1 MKPKTIKDEGQTL
14 SVPDEKLP
22 PVVELSHTQA
32 KKLVKREMTD
42 KQKEHVQKM
51 IEANKIKWEAK
62 KKEKEETAK
71 KAQDEKAEKETVIVV
86 KPKRIYPPRKKE
98 TKPKPQPV
106 DDTSDVENEET
117 ADESDDEYQITK
129 TTKKI
134 EMKAKALEKIDATL
148 QKIAPSNKYL
158 EMLKAKSIRW

>member
-1 MKPKTIKDEGQTL
+1 MKSKTIKDEGQTL

-22 PVVELSHTQA
+22 PVVELSHSQA
-32 KKLVKREMTD
+32 KKLVKREMTE

-62 KKEKEETAK
+62 KKEKEQVAK
-71 KAQDEKAEKETVIVV
+71 KAQDEKEEKETVIIV
-86 KPKRIYPPRKKE
+86 KPKRIYPPRKKAPKNIKPYKDQE
-98 TKPKPQPV
+98 T
-106 DDTSDVENEET
+106 DAEEEET

-148 QKIAPSNKYL
+148 QKIAPTNKYL
-158 EMLKAKSIRW
+158 ELLKAKSRW

>member
-1 MKPKTIKDEGQTL
+1 MKSKSIKDEGQTL

-32 KKLVKREMTD
+32 KKLVKREMTE

-51 IEANKIKWEAK
+51 IEANKLKWEAK
-62 KKEKEETAK
+62 KKEKEEVAK
-71 KAQDEKAEKETVIVV
+71 KAKQEKEEKETVIVV
-86 KPKRIYPPRKKE
+86 KPKRVYPPRKSKAKSKDQE
-98 TKPKPQPV
+98 TDPE
-106 DDTSDVENEET
+106 DDESNND
-117 ADESDDEYQITK
+117 SDDEYQITK

-148 QKIAPSNKYL
+148 QKIAPTNKYL
-158 EMLKAKSIRW
+158 ELLKAKSRW